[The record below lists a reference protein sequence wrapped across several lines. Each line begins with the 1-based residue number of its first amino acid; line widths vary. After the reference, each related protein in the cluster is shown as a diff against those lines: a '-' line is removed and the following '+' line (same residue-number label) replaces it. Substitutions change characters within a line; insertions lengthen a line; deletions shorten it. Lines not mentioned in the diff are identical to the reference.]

1 MTQKDVFIV
10 KVSVVLFLSVG
21 HHEEAK
27 GTDHCCGLLLD
38 HLSKASVKDLVLTV
52 AVLGGGEALS
62 GGA

>member
-1 MTQKDVFIV
+1 MRRQR
-10 KVSVVLFLSVG
+10 
-21 HHEEAK
+21 

-62 GGA
+62 GRA